1 MGSIATIIKLL
12 PELIAL
18 IKSIQ
23 KAIDQAET
31 DRKVADDLQALRIA
45 FETKDPN
52 AISHIFRS

>member
-1 MGSIATIIKLL
+1 MSSVITLIKLL

-31 DRKVADDLQALRIA
+31 DRKVSDDIKSIKAA
-45 FETKDPN
+45 FDAKDP
-52 AISHIFRS
+52 AALDHIFNS